1 MFSGME
7 IIRIVLGC
15 LAAALGIPGNIT
27 IIYVFVRQ
35 GIKNATD
42 VTFTALAIV
51 ELIACII
58 NSMRIPIIFF
68 HNEHPWACF
77 VEIIGGRSAL
87 YAGLFLT
94 ISIAVYRYQAICK
107 PFDRRIGRRAAI
119 LISIGCTL
127 LAVCL
132 HVPFFFITTSV
143 KFNEESYGCKVYGDN
158 PWGGEVYATSQAI
171 VFCVSA
177 IAITVL
183 YLIIYKF
190 IRAHQIIRKKMINAH
205 VTSTTTES
213 VISVSAAV
221 SKSDAELSN
230 ATESNGTCKQ
240 GRHGSLQ
247 NEGPCDT
254 RSHPRPVHEKTEQS
268 SKKSKSHQ
276 TDHKTTQVVIII
288 TVIFFLFWLPSIVLD
303 QVPRNQLSRIIPDR
317 QLRDDFVYF
326 CYQIKYINN
335 IINVFIYLFV
345 NQRFRHTCCR
355 PFTYCNN

>member
-1 MFSGME
+1 MFSGMD
-7 IIRIVLGC
+7 IIRMAVGC

-51 ELIACII
+51 DLMASII
-58 NSMRIPIIFF
+58 SSMKIPMVFF
-68 HNEHPWACF
+68 QNDHPWACF

-94 ISIAVYRYQAICK
+94 ISIAVYRYQAVCK
-107 PFDRRIGRRAAI
+107 PFERRIGRRAAI

-143 KFNEESYGCKVYGDN
+143 KINEGSYGCKVYGN
-158 PWGGEVYATSQAI
+158 IPWGREVYAKSQAI

-177 IAITVL
+177 IVITIL
-183 YLIIYKF
+183 YLLIYKF
-190 IRAHQIIRKKMINAH
+190 IRAHQIIRKKMINGH
-205 VTSTTTES
+205 VTSTTTKS
-213 VISVSAAV
+213 VVSVSAAV
-221 SKSDAELSN
+221 STTDAELSN
-230 ATESNGTCKQ
+230 VAESNGTSKQ

-247 NEGPCDT
+247 NEVSCDT
-254 RSHPRPVHEKTEQS
+254 RSHPRLVQEKTEQS

-288 TVIFFLFWLPSIVLD
+288 TVIFFLFWFPSIVLD
-303 QVPRNQLSRIIPDR
+303 QVPVQRLFRIFPADLFYI
-317 QLRDDFVYF
+317 VYF
-326 CYQIKYINN
+326 FYQTKYINN
-335 IINVFIYLFV
+335 FINVFVYLFV
-345 NQRFRHTCCR
+345 NKSFKRTCCK